1 MRATNC
7 RREWSGVY
15 AAPLLYT
22 ECCAQ
27 SPIGRRPVVI
37 MDVSLPVSV
46 DHTSIPASR
55 ECGGMAEVVFRDVQ
69 LVGVELRVVTQH
81 APRQSPVFVADTEE
95 APKRHDRIRD
105 LSGQLIDHDMFD
117 RTEFRSIGTPNRRT
131 FDFVARNQAGSFA
144 SSDFG
149 SHSSCHLHL
158 LLSNADTRITTGRDD
173 TYPQNFRPIRIRI
186 KNQSSEGPSTLG

>member
-27 SPIGRRPVVI
+27 SPIWRCAVVI
-37 MDVSLPVSV
+37 MDVSLPLSA
-46 DHTSIPASR
+46 DHTSIPAGR
-55 ECGGMAEVVFRDVQ
+55 ECGSMAKLVFRDVE

-81 APRQSPVFVADTEE
+81 APRQCAIFVADTEE

-105 LSGQLIDHDMFD
+105 LSGELIDHDMFD
-117 RTEFRSIGTPNRRT
+117 RTEFRSIGAPNRGT
-131 FDFVARNQAGSFA
+131 FDFVARDQAGSFS

-149 SHSSCHLHL
+149 SNSNWHLHL
-158 LLSNADTRITTGRDD
+158 LLSNADTRITPGRP
-173 TYPQNFRPIRIRI
+173 TRSLRIFVV
-186 KNQSSEGPSTLG
+186 PSKFF